1 MKSSSS
7 LSVYIASSARN
18 LHAVELLYR
27 ALRNRGH
34 KALDW
39 TRLAPPLPDSMPL
52 EERRAALDADE
63 RGEIFRFCAETCGR
77 ADLVIYL
84 GPAGQDAACEVGMA
98 YVSGV
103 PVIGLRGTLEA
114 PGLILTRAVTC
125 WVAGMRG
132 LFEAVEALAEHGTLG
147 LMRYER
153 FPAYSRP

>member
-1 MKSSSS
+1 MKT
-7 LSVYIASSARN
+7 LSIYIASSARN

-27 ALRNRGH
+27 ALQDRGH
-34 KALDW
+34 QALDW

-63 RGEIFRFCAETCGR
+63 RGEIFAFCAEACGR

-103 PVIGLRGTLEA
+103 PVIGLRGPLEA
-114 PGLILTRAVTC
+114 PGLILARAVT
-125 WVAGMRG
+125 WWAADMQE
-132 LFEAVEALAEHGTLG
+132 LFEVVEGLAERGEIPD
-147 LMRYER
+147 RR
-153 FPAYSRP
+153 R